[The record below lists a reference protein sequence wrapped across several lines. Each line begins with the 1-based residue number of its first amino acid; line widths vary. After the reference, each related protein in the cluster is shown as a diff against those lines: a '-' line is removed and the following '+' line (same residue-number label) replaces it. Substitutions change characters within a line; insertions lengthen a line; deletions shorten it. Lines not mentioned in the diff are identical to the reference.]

1 MGNITGSDGSMAQ
14 EAAFALAFSNSR
26 SPLPY
31 EMHTDRELLS
41 AIRKRA
47 PAASDKEC
55 LDALARIRGLCDA
68 VYDVCGAFRDG
79 EFGSGP
85 GSAPAALAALACTRP
100 GFSDQEYRE
109 AFAAGLLWTGF

>member
-1 MGNITGSDGSMAQ
+1 MGIVTGSDGTTAQ
-14 EAAFALAFSNSR
+14 EAAFALAFTTSR

-31 EMHTDRELLS
+31 EMHTDRELLP

-47 PAASDKEC
+47 PAASEKEC
-55 LDALARIRGLCDA
+55 FESLARIRWLCDA

-85 GSAPAALAALACTRP
+85 GSAPAALAALARTRP
-100 GFSDQEYRE
+100 GFSD
-109 AFAAGLLWTGF
+109 GG

>member
-1 MGNITGSDGSMAQ
+1 MGNVTGSDKSTAQ
-14 EAAFALAFSNSR
+14 EATFALAFTSSR

-31 EMHTDRELLS
+31 EMHTDRELLP
-41 AIRKRA
+41 AIRERA
-47 PAASDKEC
+47 PAASEKEC
-55 LDALARIRGLCDA
+55 LEALARIRRLCDA

-79 EFGSGP
+79 KFGSGP
-85 GSAPAALAALACTRP
+85 GSAPAALAALADTRP